1 MGIGVDLVLVR
12 RSELSDMNDVNRLL
26 KDLYLYHVNFL
37 KVDLGGYKHIDY
49 DKVMYKCV
57 LTSKEFA
64 DFIIEESD
72 YVIGYIRYRFYKNG
86 RVHINELIIDR
97 NFRGIG
103 VGTKL
108 VKESIKRLNGIKTVT
123 LTVQAKN
130 KRAIR
135 VYRSLG
141 FKEVVYGNKIITME
155 YNKEIDKI

>member
-37 KVDLGGYKHIDY
+37 KVDLGDYKHIDY

-64 DFIIEESD
+64 DFVIEESD

-86 RVHINELIIDR
+86 RVHINELIIDK
-97 NFRGIG
+97 NFRGTG
-103 VGTKL
+103 AGSKL
-108 VKESIKRLNGIKTVT
+108 VKESIKRLGEIKTVT
-123 LTVQAKN
+123 LTVQVKN
-130 KRAIR
+130 KRAIK

-155 YNKEIDKI
+155 YNKEMK